1 MIDKEDNLARAVQL
15 LNDLQKYCSLTY
27 SQSVCVAT
35 ALELL
40 DNVFYSFEQEK
51 LGE

>member
-1 MIDKEDNLARAVQL
+1 MIDREDTLARAVQL
-15 LNDLQKYCSLTY
+15 LEDLEKYCLLTY
-27 SQSVCVAT
+27 NQAVCVAT
-35 ALELL
+35 ALDQL